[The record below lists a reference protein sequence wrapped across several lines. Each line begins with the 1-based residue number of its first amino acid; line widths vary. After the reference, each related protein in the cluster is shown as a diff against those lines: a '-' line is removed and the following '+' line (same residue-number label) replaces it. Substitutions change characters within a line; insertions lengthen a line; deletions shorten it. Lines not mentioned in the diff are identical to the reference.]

1 MMHVVEKNL
10 YIVYVM
16 YHIYAQI
23 FFCDGRYC
31 DGCYIF
37 NQFWQNLYRKTF
49 VLN

>member
-1 MMHVVEKNL
+1 MLTNL

-31 DGCYIF
+31 DEKKCDGRYFF
-37 NQFWQNLYRKTF
+37 NQFWENLYQKP
-49 VLN
+49 LY